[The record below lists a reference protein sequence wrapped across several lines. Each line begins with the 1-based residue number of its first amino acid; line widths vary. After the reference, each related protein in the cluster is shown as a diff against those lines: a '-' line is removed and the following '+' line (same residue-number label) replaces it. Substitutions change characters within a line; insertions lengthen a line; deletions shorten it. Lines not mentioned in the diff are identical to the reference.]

1 MVLEASII
9 CIDTS
14 DWMRNG
20 DYLPTRLEAQQDA
33 VNLICGAKT
42 QSNPENT
49 VGVVAFGGKS
59 PEVLVTLTSDLG
71 KILQTLGSTR
81 LGGDLHFLNG
91 MQVAQLAL
99 KHRQNKSQHQR
110 IVVFVGSPLTHTDA
124 NEMVRLAKRLKKN
137 NVAVDVINFG
147 EEAENA
153 EKLEAFV
160 AAVNSNE
167 NSHLVNIPPGPH
179 VLSDILMAS
188 PIITGEEGAG
198 GDMSMFGG
206 VDPNLDPQLAMA
218 LKESMEDERLRQEAS
233 RKAEGGSAAPST
245 TSMELE
251 DEEKLLQDAIAMSMQ
266 DQQNMSSSTS
276 TPAPAATSTPAQQSQ
291 DVDMMDDDEAQLA
304 MALKMSMEP
313 VPQSAPSQTQS
324 TPQQSQASSNPL
336 GGALGSDPNFL
347 SSVLSSLPGVSL
359 DDDRIKNAMKALEG
373 KGDDKSK
380 DKDKDDKKDNK

>member
-1 MVLEASII
+1 MVLEASIV

-20 DYLPTRLEAQQDA
+20 DYVPTRLEAQQDA

-81 LGGDLHFLNG
+81 LGGNLNFLSG

-99 KHRQNKSQHQR
+99 KHRQNKSQQQR
-110 IVVFVGSPLTHTDA
+110 IIVFVGSPLSTCDS

-137 NVAVDVINFG
+137 NVAVDIINFG
-147 EEAENA
+147 EETENT
-153 EKLEAFV
+153 EKLEAFIN
-160 AAVNSNE
+160 AVNSND
-167 NSHLVNIPPGPH
+167 NSHLVNVPPGPH

-188 PIITGEEGAG
+188 PIITGEDGAG
-198 GDMSMFGG
+198 AVGMFGG
-206 VDPNLDPQLAMA
+206 DSDYDNALLAQA
-218 LKESMEDERLRQEAS
+218 LKESMEDERMRQEAAK
-233 RKAEGGSAAPST
+233 KAEGGSSEAPQT

-251 DEEKLLQDAIAMSMQ
+251 DDEKLLQDAIAMSMQ
-266 DQQNMSSSTS
+266 EQQNQSSAPSSTPTPAS
-276 TPAPAATSTPAQQSQ
+276 ATPAPSQ
-291 DVDMMDDDEAQLA
+291 PSEDFDMDDDLA

-313 VPQSAPSQTQS
+313 
-324 TPQQSQASSNPL
+324 QSQAKGQGTQSASSGTSSLPS
-336 GGALGSDPNFL
+336 ADPNFL
-347 SSVLSSLPGVSL
+347 NSVLSNLPGVSI
-359 DDDRIKNAMKALEG
+359 DDERIKNAMKALE
-373 KGDDKSK
+373 KPSDDKSK
-380 DKDKDDKKDNK
+380 DKDKK

>member
-1 MVLEASII
+1 MVLEASIV

-20 DYLPTRLEAQQDA
+20 DYVPTRLEAQQDA

-81 LGGDLHFLNG
+81 LGGNLNFLSG

-110 IVVFVGSPLTHTDA
+110 IIVFVGSPLSSCDS

-137 NVAVDVINFG
+137 NVAVDIINFG
-147 EEAENA
+147 EETENT
-153 EKLEAFV
+153 EKLEAFIN
-160 AAVNSNE
+160 AVNSND
-167 NSHLVNIPPGPH
+167 NSHLVNVPPGPH

-188 PIITGEEGAG
+188 PIITGEDGAG
-198 GDMSMFGG
+198 AVGMFGG
-206 VDPNLDPQLAMA
+206 DSAYDSALAQA
-218 LKESMEDERLRQEAS
+218 LKESMEDERMRQEAA
-233 RKAEGGSAAPST
+233 RKVEGGPSDAPQN

-251 DEEKLLQDAIAMSMQ
+251 DDEKLLQDAIAMSMQ
-266 DQQNMSSSTS
+266 EQQNQSSTPS
-276 TPAPAATSTPAQQSQ
+276 TTPAPPTTAPSQPAE
-291 DVDMMDDDEAQLA
+291 DVDMMDDDLA

-313 VPQSAPSQTQS
+313 
-324 TPQQSQASSNPL
+324 QSQAKAQESQSNAPSATSSLPS
-336 GGALGSDPNFL
+336 ADPNFL
-347 SSVLSSLPGVSL
+347 NSVLSNLPGVSI
-359 DDDRIKNAMKALEG
+359 DDERIKNAMKALE
-373 KGDDKSK
+373 KPSDDKSK
-380 DKDKDDKKDNK
+380 DKDKK